1 MPSFTIYKGSKD
13 GYPKKDTTTRP
24 DELKGDQVHV
34 KVTASGLCGTGKPIS
49 YLRRRRSVYPADLHY
64 AHQDMC
70 LGHEG
75 VGIVEATGPGCKVV
89 KKGDRVGWGY
99 MHDACG
105 HCKDCL
111 EGFNTFCAERQLY
124 GYSNLDQ
131 GSFAEGGVWREA
143 FLFKIPDEIKD
154 EHAAPLVSPFA
165 TRGVMAILNH

>member
-1 MPSFTIYKGSKD
+1 MG
-13 GYPKKDTTTRP
+13 
-24 DELKGDQVHV
+24 
-34 KVTASGLCGTGKPIS
+34 
-49 YLRRRRSVYPADLHY
+49 
-64 AHQDMC
+64 

-75 VGIVEATGPGCKVV
+75 AGVVEATGPDCKVL

-124 GYSNLDQ
+124 GYANLDQ

-143 FLFKIPDEIKD
+143 FLFKLPDSIKD
-154 EHAAPLVSPFA
+154 EYAAPLVCRC
-165 TRGVMAILNH
+165 RGVR